1 MSNAPTD
8 KQRNITA
15 LFYALLVL
23 LVVYTGSIVFGDK
36 GFLHLQRMQAELEQ
50 VKAENASIEE
60 ENNALY
66 HTVHRLKNDP
76 VYIEHVIRKQLQ
88 MNAPGEIIF
97 KFEKQ

>member
-1 MSNAPTD
+1 MSNASTNRP
-8 KQRNITA
+8 RIVTA
-15 LFYALLVL
+15 AFYALSL
-23 LVVYTGSIVFGDK
+23 LLFVYAGVIVFGDS
-36 GFLHLQRMQAELEQ
+36 GFLHLQRMQTELAQ
-50 VKAENASIEE
+50 LKAQNASIEE

-97 KFEKQ
+97 KFENR